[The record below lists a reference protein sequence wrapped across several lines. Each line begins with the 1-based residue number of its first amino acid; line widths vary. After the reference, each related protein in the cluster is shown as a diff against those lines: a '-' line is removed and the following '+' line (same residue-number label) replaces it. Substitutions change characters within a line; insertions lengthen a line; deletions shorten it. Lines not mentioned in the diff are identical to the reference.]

1 MTGPARHLRIKD
13 APGIFD
19 SISFAVSPEV
29 TGVSVKKYTA
39 AVKRWVHPLTTRKRC
54 KL

>member
-29 TGVSVKKYTA
+29 TGVSVKKIHGSGKTLGA
-39 AVKRWVHPLTTRKRC
+39 PFDNSEKM
-54 KL
+54 